1 MKKIFMFGIMVGL
14 CFWIL
19 ACDSSTESKKEE
31 TKSLALLSISSTR
44 VEPPVVIDDPI
55 DPPIV
60 ESGITYPENGINGK
74 NVLYKS
80 LTSVSR
86 SKWVDG
92 TEEVAIYSLIVD
104 IQEGKSFTVKILSSS
119 GSSIW
124 ITEDDPIT
132 NWMHSNYVAGISE
145 NFTVIEAG
153 KISDMKFGFFQ
164 KEDYTFEYY
173 ENGDTTPTFTK
184 TITVY

>member
-1 MKKIFMFGIMVGL
+1 MKKIFMFGMMVGL
-14 CFWIL
+14 CFWML
-19 ACDSSTESKKEE
+19 ACDSSTGSKEE
-31 TKSLALLSISSTR
+31 STKTMALLSLASTPSI
-44 VEPPVVIDDPI
+44 EEPVVIDPPV
-55 DPPIV
+55 DPPLD
-60 ESGITYPENGINGK
+60 SGITYPETGVNGK

-86 SKWVDG
+86 SKWVG
-92 TEEVAIYSLIVD
+92 ESEEVAIYSLSVD
-104 IQEGKSFTVKILSSS
+104 IQEGKSFTVKVLSGS

-124 ITEDDPIT
+124 IVERDPIT
-132 NWMHSNYVAGISE
+132 NWISSNYVAGVTES
-145 NFTVIEAG
+145 FTVIEAG